1 MLMKKYPLY
10 LFLTLFL
17 PVFFLSCDRN
27 GDIVI
32 FSAQE
37 DVALGAQVNQEIL
50 NNPDEYPVLSEE
62 EYPEAYKYLRT
73 ITEQVLSSEDVQYK
87 DIFAYDS
94 IKIIRNDSVLN
105 AFATP
110 GGYIYVYTGLIKYL
124 DSPDHLAGV
133 IGHEIAHA
141 DQRHTSKMLQR
152 QMGIQLLLD
161 IALGQNQGAV
171 SQVLQQLGS
180 LKFSRSAE
188 TEADEF
194 SVAYLSSTPYEC
206 TGAAGFFQ
214 KLEEEGSGGGVPT
227 FLSTHPNPE
236 NRIENIQQA
245 ADVIDCDTSPSGS
258 DILDKL
264 QNSLPD

>member
-1 MLMKKYPLY
+1 MKYSALY
-10 LFLTLFL
+10 LYLLLFAPL
-17 PVFFLSCDRN
+17 LISSCDRN

-32 FSAQE
+32 FSPKE

-62 EYPEAYKYLRT
+62 EYPEAYKYLRA
-73 ITEQVLSSEDVQYK
+73 ITEEVLSSEEVQYK

-94 IKIIRNDSVLN
+94 IKIIQNDSILN

-171 SQVLQQLGS
+171 TQVLQQLGS

-188 TEADEF
+188 TESDAF
-194 SVAYLSSTPYEC
+194 SVAYLSSTPYAC
-206 TGAAGFFQ
+206 TGAAGFFE
-214 KLEEEGSGGGVPT
+214 KLEEEASGSGVPT
-227 FLSTHPNPE
+227 FLSTHPNPD
-236 NRIENIQQA
+236 NRIENIRQA
-245 ADVIDCDTSPSGS
+245 AEEMACDTTPSGS
-258 DILDKL
+258 DILQKL
-264 QNSLPD
+264 QNSLPN

>member
-1 MLMKKYPLY
+1 MKQHSFL
-10 LFLTLFL
+10 LF
-17 PVFFLSCDRN
+17 FFLLLPLTFYSCDRN
-27 GDIVI
+27 GDFVI
-32 FSAQE
+32 FSPKE

-50 NNPDEYPVLSEE
+50 NNPDEYTVLSEE
-62 EYPEAYKYLRT
+62 EYPEAYQYLRA
-73 ITEQVLSSEDVQYK
+73 ITEEVLSSEAIQYK

-94 IKIIRNDSVLN
+94 IKIIQNDSVLN

-141 DQRHTSKMLQR
+141 DQRHSIKMLQTE
-152 QMGIQLLLD
+152 MTTQLLLD

-171 SQVLQQLGS
+171 TQVLQKLGS

-188 TEADEF
+188 TESDEF
-194 SVAYLSSTPYEC
+194 SVTYLSSTPFEC

-214 KLEEEGSGGGVPT
+214 KLEAEGSGSGVPA
-227 FLSTHPNPE
+227 FLSTHPNPD
-236 NRIENIQQA
+236 NRIENIQETA
-245 ADVIDCDTSPSGS
+245 EAMGCDTTASDS
-258 DILDKL
+258 DILQKL
-264 QNSLPD
+264 QNSLPG